1 MNVLAVCHPCD
12 RMVFK
17 IVDINDD
24 VNKIGRNI
32 MAGASFFLPTSD
44 NMILSLTI

>member
-1 MNVLAVCHPCD
+1 MLAVSHPCA

-24 VNKIGRNI
+24 VNKIGKNI
-32 MAGASFFLPTSD
+32 MAGAGFFYLLL
-44 NMILSLTI
+44 II

>member
-1 MNVLAVCHPCD
+1 MLAVSHPSA
-12 RMVFK
+12 RMFFK

-32 MAGASFFLPTSD
+32 MAGAGFFLPTSD

>member
-1 MNVLAVCHPCD
+1 MLAVSYHCA

-24 VNKIGRNI
+24 VNKIGKNI
-32 MAGASFFLPTSD
+32 MEGAGFFLPTSD

>member
-1 MNVLAVCHPCD
+1 MLAVSHPSA

-24 VNKIGRNI
+24 VNKIGQYI
-32 MAGASFFLPTSD
+32 MAGAGFFLPTST

>member
-1 MNVLAVCHPCD
+1 VLAVSHLCA
-12 RMVFK
+12 RMFFK

-24 VNKIGRNI
+24 VNKIGKNI
-32 MAGASFFLPTSD
+32 IAGDGFFLPTSD